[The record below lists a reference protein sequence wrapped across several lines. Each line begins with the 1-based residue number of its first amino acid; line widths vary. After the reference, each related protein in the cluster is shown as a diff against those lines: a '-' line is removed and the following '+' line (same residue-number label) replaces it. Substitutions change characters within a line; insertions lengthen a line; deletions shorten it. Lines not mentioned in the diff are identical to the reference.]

1 MPAIKGYEMKKT
13 GEFIRRHFR
22 VLCQYAKILAADRGR
37 LILTTAGICVS
48 LFLSGAG
55 EEMRNSLTERQMR
68 ELKIFDPCAVLVCG
82 EKGAD
87 AGGILRG
94 AAESGIR
101 YSYTHCRY
109 GEIPLA
115 VTSVRKGLS
124 VTCRLFP
131 AGLSGKGDRIRIGS
145 ADGETP
151 ACEPLSV
158 VYGSFFTE
166 EECRETASVCLLE
179 RSTAEILFGMENAV
193 GLYLQAVNGPDR
205 LRLKVTGIIEDL
217 DRSRRENLRLNAELL
232 RACGPSRQETDR
244 LLFTPLTLFSEETS
258 LSRGSRSCMTFLPDA
273 DDLPALSAVIRK
285 CCGDAF
291 RAFDCEELEAGA
303 AENMKTAQVLL
314 SVMQL
319 LLAAVSGFMIMI
331 TMYFYV
337 RSRFRETGIRRA
349 LGAGMNDIVREFVI
363 QSVLTGM
370 LAAAAASGILL
381 IFCSYVKAA
390 ALYLCGSDPC
400 IRLHARTLIH
410 MTVTAAAWSA
420 LFALLPVA
428 SAAEMS
434 PAEIM
439 GRRT

>member
-1 MPAIKGYEMKKT
+1 MPAIGELKMTKT
-13 GEFIRRHFR
+13 GQFIRRHFR
-22 VLCQYAKILAADRGR
+22 ALCQYAKILAADRGR
-37 LILTTAGICVS
+37 LVLTAAGISVS

-55 EEMRNSLTERQMR
+55 EEIRNSLTERQMR
-68 ELKIFDPCAVLVCG
+68 ELKLFDPCAVLACG

-87 AGGILRG
+87 TGSILRG
-94 AAESGIR
+94 ASESGIR

-124 VTCRLFP
+124 ITCRLYP
-131 AGLSGKGDRIRIGS
+131 AGLSGRGTMIRIGS

-166 EECRETASVCLLE
+166 KECREKAAACLLE
-179 RSTAEILFGMENAV
+179 RSTAEILFGRENAV
-193 GLYLQAVNGPDR
+193 GSYLQAVYGPDR

-217 DRSRRENLRLNAELL
+217 ESSRQENLRLNAKLL
-232 RACGPSRQETDR
+232 RTGGLSRQETDR
-244 LLFTPLTLFSEETS
+244 LVFTPLSLFSEETF
-258 LSRGSRSCMTFLPDA
+258 LSRGSRSCMTFVPQA
-273 DDLPALSAVIRK
+273 DDLPALSAAIRK

-291 RAFDCEELEAGA
+291 WVFDCEELEAAA
-303 AENMKTAQVLL
+303 AENMKTTQILL
-314 SVMQL
+314 SVMRL

-331 TMYFYV
+331 TMHFYV

-349 LGAGMNDIVREFVI
+349 LGAGMDDIVREFVI

-381 IFCSYVKAA
+381 AVCSCVKTA
-390 ALYLCGSDPC
+390 ALYLCGTDPC
-400 IRLHARTLIH
+400 IRLHASTLIH
-410 MTVTAAAWSA
+410 MTVTAAAGSA